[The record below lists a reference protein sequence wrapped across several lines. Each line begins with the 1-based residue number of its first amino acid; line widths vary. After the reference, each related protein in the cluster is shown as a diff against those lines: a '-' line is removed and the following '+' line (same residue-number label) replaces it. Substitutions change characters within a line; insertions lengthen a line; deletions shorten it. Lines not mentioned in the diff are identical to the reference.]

1 MAHEHRMDKAPSQRL
16 QRRPL
21 QGPVPGGLRSA
32 KNACDLS
39 MLLPVVRLV
48 RRDGVG
54 PCQHG
59 GVAPHRV
66 RPLQHRRGDA
76 RPTLSVLRRRC
87 EEAVACSHKPLGAEV
102 PLRRRFQDSPEP
114 PQPGMVPPGAAH
126 TVMQTSVR
134 IGATTVLASDGP
146 CGGRPSVQ
154 GFARSLTVPDE
165 AKAE

>member
-1 MAHEHRMDKAPSQRL
+1 
-16 QRRPL
+16 
-21 QGPVPGGLRSA
+21 
-32 KNACDLS
+32 
-39 MLLPVVRLV
+39 
-48 RRDGVG
+48 VG

-87 EEAVACSHKPLGAEV
+87 EEAVAFSHKTLGAEV
-102 PLRRRFQDSPEP
+102 TLRRRFQESPEP
-114 PQPGMVPPGAAH
+114 PQPSLVPPGAAH
-126 TVMQTSVR
+126 KVMQTSVR

-154 GFARSLTVPDE
+154 GFALSLTVPDE
-165 AKAE
+165 AKAESLCAALADGGQVHMPLTTTCFAPRFGMVADRFGVS